1 MKTISLPQ
9 AVELIPNGASL
20 MVGGFVGVGSPERVI
35 DELVR
40 QGKRELTIIAND
52 ISVDNVLAQTE
63 TTLTVPGDVPSMTL

>member
-1 MKTISLPQ
+1 MKTIWLPQ

-20 MVGGFVGVGSPERVI
+20 MVGGFMGVGSPERVI